1 MFYIYSM
8 ILTAQTSLPV
18 SAPVSLG
25 GTTPSLLCG
34 SSMLLATMKVITSTA
49 SCALIYW
56 NVDFGIWVKYPSAAV
71 ALDPAVDDGIQTQSY
86 VMPKTPDG
94 IYIAYLATTIDG
106 TVTVSSILANT

>member
-34 SSMLLATMKVITSTA
+34 SSMLLATMKVITATA
-49 SCALIYW
+49 SCTLIYW
-56 NVDFGIWVKYPSAAV
+56 NEDFGIWVKYPVADV
-71 ALDPAVDDGIQTQSY
+71 ALDPAIDSGIQSQRY
-86 VMPKTPDG
+86 VTPRTPSG
-94 IYIAYLATTIDG
+94 IHIAYLVTTGAG

>member
-18 SAPVSLG
+18 SAPTSLG
-25 GTTPSLLCG
+25 GATPSLLCG

-56 NVDFGIWVKYPSAAV
+56 CEDLQVWVKYPIAAV
-71 ALDPAVDDGIQTQSY
+71 ALDPTIDGGIQSQRY
-86 VMPKTPDG
+86 VTPKTPSG
-94 IYIAYLATTIDG
+94 IYITYLVTTGTG
-106 TVTVSSILANT
+106 TVTVSSVLSNT

>member
-34 SSMLLATMKVITSTA
+34 SSMLLATMKVITATA

-56 NVDFGIWVKYPSAAV
+56 NVDFGIWVKYPIAAV
-71 ALDPAVDDGIQTQSY
+71 ALDPAVDDGTQTQRY

-94 IYIAYLATTIDG
+94 IYITYLVTTG
-106 TVTVSSILANT
+106 TGVVRVSSILANT